1 MMDDAIFYREWLPLD
16 KKEFRI
22 LAMLADYD
30 GEYHGNLTDM
40 CRYFSISA
48 QQKTRTALREA
59 IQNLTEHNFIESSL
73 SGRTFHL
80 RLIPTDNEISLPRN
94 WLTRLRQHKY
104 SADSVSWEVIV
115 KVILWLEENGQDVIT
130 KEGYVSVVDDAKA
143 YAGSKPAGK
152 IVIAGSSSVS
162 PVMEKLVEAYKQ
174 INTGAEIELQ
184 TQDSSSGIKAAI
196 SGTCQI
202 AMSSRDL
209 KDDEKESL
217 TPQKIALDGIAV
229 VGSTSNPTDNL
240 TLDQIK
246 GLYDGSITTWELK

>member
-59 IQNLTEHNFIESSL
+59 IQNLAEHNFIESSL

-80 RLIPTDNEISLPRN
+80 RLIPTANVISLPRN

-115 KVILWLEENGQDVIT
+115 KVILWLEENGHDVIT
-130 KEGYVSVVDDAKA
+130 
-143 YAGSKPAGK
+143 
-152 IVIAGSSSVS
+152 
-162 PVMEKLVEAYKQ
+162 
-174 INTGAEIELQ
+174 N
-184 TQDSSSGIKAAI
+184 
-196 SGTCQI
+196 
-202 AMSSRDL
+202 
-209 KDDEKESL
+209 
-217 TPQKIALDGIAV
+217 
-229 VGSTSNPTDNL
+229 
-240 TLDQIK
+240 
-246 GLYDGSITTWELK
+246 

>member
-1 MMDDAIFYREWLPLD
+1 MDDAIFYQEWLPLD

-22 LAMLADYD
+22 LAMLADCD

-94 WLTRLRQHKY
+94 WLTRLWQHKY

-115 KVILWLEENGQDVIT
+115 KVILWLEENGHDVIT
-130 KEGYVSVVDDAKA
+130 NQQIADELNISDSVIVSAKKVLYKDFDGLLRKRRCKIVNDEFRCIGQVHMLSAWWKEGYTA
-143 YAGSKPAGK
+143 
-152 IVIAGSSSVS
+152 
-162 PVMEKLVEAYKQ
+162 EKTE
-174 INTGAEIELQ
+174 
-184 TQDSSSGIKAAI
+184 
-196 SGTCQI
+196 
-202 AMSSRDL
+202 
-209 KDDEKESL
+209 
-217 TPQKIALDGIAV
+217 
-229 VGSTSNPTDNL
+229 
-240 TLDQIK
+240 
-246 GLYDGSITTWELK
+246 

>member
-1 MMDDAIFYREWLPLD
+1 MMDDAIFYQEWLPLD

-22 LAMLADYD
+22 LAMLADHD

-80 RLIPTDNEISLPRN
+80 RLIPTANEISLPRN

-115 KVILWLEENGQDVIT
+115 KVILWVEENGRSVIT
-130 KEGYVSVVDDAKA
+130 N
-143 YAGSKPAGK
+143 
-152 IVIAGSSSVS
+152 
-162 PVMEKLVEAYKQ
+162 Q
-174 INTGAEIELQ
+174 
-184 TQDSSSGIKAAI
+184 
-196 SGTCQI
+196 QI
-202 AMSSRDL
+202 A
-209 KDDEKESL
+209 DEL
-217 TPQKIALDGIAV
+217 NL
-229 VGSTSNPTDNL
+229 STSTIVSAKKVLDEDFEGILREKQYEKFGDEYLCTGHIL
-240 TLDQIK
+240 TLSAWWK
-246 GLYDGSITTWELK
+246 EK